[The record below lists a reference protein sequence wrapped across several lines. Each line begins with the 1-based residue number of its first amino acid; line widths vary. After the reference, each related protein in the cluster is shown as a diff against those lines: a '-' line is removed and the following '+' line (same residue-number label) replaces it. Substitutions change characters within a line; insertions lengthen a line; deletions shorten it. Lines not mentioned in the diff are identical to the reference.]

1 MYHFIFELIIHLIV
15 TDTIRKFGCQARSTQ
30 RITDIEESVSSYKRY
45 REQVLRSAARLDF
58 RRATFFWCSCRQRWT
73 DCQRNSRADRSRR
86 AAHSS
91 IIYVL
96 FLNSQ
101 ERTLQSWDRGR
112 ILSAIRRR
120 RRCLPCGR
128 REVQDLQ
135 TRVSELERTFAA
147 RSGETSKQVR
157 PVKMACSEA
166 PAALRKAASVF
177 SGWRMLRPESVLESR
192 RLKEG
197 CFKLLV

>member
-1 MYHFIFELIIHLIV
+1 MIIHLIV

-73 DCQRNSRADRSRR
+73 DCRRNSRADRSRR

-101 ERTLQSWDRGR
+101 ERTLQSCDRGEYFPLFGGGAGACHVAAAR
-112 ILSAIRRR
+112 CKISRPASRSSNGRSRPALERRR
-120 RRCLPCGR
+120 SRFALSRLRALKRPPRCGK
-128 REVQDLQ
+128 
-135 TRVSELERTFAA
+135 
-147 RSGETSKQVR
+147 RS
-157 PVKMACSEA
+157 CSRN
-166 PAALRKAASVF
+166 PHPRQRS
-177 SGWRMLRPESVLESR
+177 
-192 RLKEG
+192 
-197 CFKLLV
+197 